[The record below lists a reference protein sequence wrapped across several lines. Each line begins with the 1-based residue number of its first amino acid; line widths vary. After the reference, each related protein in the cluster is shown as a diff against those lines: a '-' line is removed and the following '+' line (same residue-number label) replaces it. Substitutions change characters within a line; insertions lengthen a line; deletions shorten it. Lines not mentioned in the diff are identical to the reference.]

1 MIIPIHDANAG
12 MVLREAVKDNI
23 GRILLHAG
31 AELSQRHIEKL
42 DSWGIENI
50 DIEPVDTGAD
60 AGTLLGK
67 LGETAAQE
75 FRQKLGP
82 ILDARFGS
90 NENDELMQDLRQ
102 LVEEHIL
109 QNPAAWDFV
118 EVEETE

>member
-1 MIIPIHDANAG
+1 MEAQRPDYRPIHRYPIASAPC
-12 MVLREAVKDNI
+12 RKPPEA
-23 GRILLHAG
+23 RTQILQAQIWRAHA
-31 AELSQRHIEKL
+31 R
-42 DSWGIENI
+42 GIENI